1 MNILT
6 LGGTGGNLEVPEA
19 TVAGQGAEKRRGHAR
34 DIAAEQEQEE
44 EKSGANTISPFIFSV
59 VSAKN
64 SELLVA
70 FREARD
76 MVDKQ

>member
-34 DIAAEQEQEE
+34 DIAAGQEQEE
-44 EKSGANTISPFIFSV
+44 EKSGADTISPFI
-59 VSAKN
+59 SAKN

-70 FREARD
+70 FQEARD